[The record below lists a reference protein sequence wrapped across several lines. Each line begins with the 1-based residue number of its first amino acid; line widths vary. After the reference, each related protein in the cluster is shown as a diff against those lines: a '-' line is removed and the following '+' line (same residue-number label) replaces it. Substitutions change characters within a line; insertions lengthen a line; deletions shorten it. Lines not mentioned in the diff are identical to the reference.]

1 MQTFETTDQKLAQ
14 RCRYVQY
21 RGVKTTLMVEGS
33 PVTGV
38 VHSVR
43 EVVSSFP
50 VRWIVTVVA
59 MGRIA
64 A

>member
-14 RCRYVQY
+14 RSRFAQY
-21 RGVKTTLMVEGS
+21 RGEKTTLMVDGS

-38 VHSVR
+38 VRSVR
-43 EVVSSFP
+43 EVTSSSP
-50 VRWIVTVVA
+50 KRWIVTVA
-59 MGRIA
+59 AKGRIA